1 MNGRC
6 SWHHFCLL
14 SLCVSGLGFLCC
26 KWVLFGTW
34 KHQIPKTLLRDNP
47 QTPRN
52 WNLTWTELGSNNKI
66 NGTENKSS
74 SSKHHLTHQF
84 CECGTTATFALYNIV
99 QGELLHLPSNIWSA
113 CKRKQ
118 WSCWIICCGFFDS
131 SCILHS
137 VANLLA
143 PITESWCSTLMPIN
157 EIQLPNVSYST
168 HVTYSFWGHLGLLC
182 GADVFF
188 WH

>member
-14 SLCVSGLGFLCC
+14 SLCASGLGFLCY
-26 KWVLFGTW
+26 KWFWFGTR

-47 QTPRN
+47 QTPKS
-52 WNLTWTELGSNNKI
+52 WNLTRTELGSNNKI

-74 SSKHHLTHQF
+74 SSKYHLTHQF
-84 CECGTTATFALYNIV
+84 CEWDYSHICPLQHCARRAVTLAKQHLECLQEKAMV
-99 QGELLHLPSNIWSA
+99 LLDYLLWV
-113 CKRKQ
+113 
-118 WSCWIICCGFFDS
+118 FDS

-157 EIQLPNVSYST
+157 EIQLPTVSYST

-188 WH
+188 WR